1 VSFFDDGDPPTR
13 ARSSPRPPA
22 RPRQPSGSGRPS
34 SHAPASADELRN
46 RRIGLIGGGIVLV
59 LILGFLINSCMNSAK
74 NRSMKSYNSQVTA
87 LVKKSDDNSSQ
98 LFQSL
103 SGGSEDDQT
112 VAVNQI
118 RLEAE
123 DVAKR
128 AAALDVPDE
137 MKPAQRN
144 LLLALDLRA
153 AAIGK
158 IGEQLTAAN
167 GNDASAYKA
176 MQKIA
181 GQMRAFLASDVIY
194 SQRVQPLINDAF
206 DDAGITGQIIAPSQF
221 LESDGWLSTNKVADR
236 INPSAASPSRTGAAP
251 APGTH
256 GHGIVSTKIGTTTL
270 SPTASTR
277 VPLAAGAKPTVDVTF
292 ANQGE
297 NDETD
302 VVVTMKLTS
311 GGGNPQTI
319 KKRVNVTKKG
329 SETTSSI
336 AFTTAPSAGQVVQ
349 IAITIAKV
357 PGETNTANNKAT
369 YDVLFTGG

>member
-1 VSFFDDGDPPTR
+1 VSFFDDDDPPTR
-13 ARSSPRPPA
+13 ARTSPRPPA
-22 RPRQPSGSGRPS
+22 RPRQPSGGQRPP
-34 SHAPASADELRN
+34 SHAPASADVLRN

-59 LILGFLINSCMNSAK
+59 LILGFLVNSCMNSAK
-74 NRSMKSYNSQVTA
+74 NRSMKSYNNNVTA

-98 LFQSL
+98 LFQTL
-103 SGGSEDDQT
+103 SGGSSEDQS

-128 AAALDVPDE
+128 AKALDVPDE

-144 LLLALDLRA
+144 LLLALNLRA

-158 IGEQLTAAN
+158 IGEQLPAAN

-181 GQMRAFLASDVIY
+181 GQMRAFLASDVLY
-194 SQRVQPLINDAF
+194 SQRVAPLIFDAF
-206 DDAGITGQIIAPSQF
+206 KDADITGQTIVQSEF
-221 LESDGWLSTNKVADR
+221 LESDGWLSTNKVAQR
-236 INPSAASPSRTGAAP
+236 INPDAASPSRTGAAP

-256 GHGIVSTKIGTTTL
+256 GHGIVSTKIGNVTL
-270 SPTASTR
+270 SSAASNR
-277 VPLAAGAKPTVDVTF
+277 VPITAGAKPTVSVTF

-302 VVVTMKLTS
+302 VVVTLRITS
-311 GGGNPQTI
+311 GGTNAQII
-319 KKRVNVTKKG
+319 KKRVNVTKKN
-329 SETTSSI
+329 SETTTSI
-336 AFTTAPSAGQVVQ
+336 AFTKAPAANQSVQ
-349 IAITIAKV
+349 LAVTVGKV
-357 PGETNTANNKAT
+357 PGETNVSNNKAT
-369 YDVLFTGG
+369 YDVLFTGT

>member
-1 VSFFDDGDPPTR
+1 MSFFDDGDPPTR
-13 ARSSPRPPA
+13 ARTSPRPPA
-22 RPRQPSGSGRPS
+22 RPRQPSGSSRRP

-46 RRIGLIGGGIVLV
+46 RRIGLIGGGIVLI
-59 LILGFLINSCMNSAK
+59 LILGFLVNSCMNSAK

-98 LFQSL
+98 LFQTL
-103 SGGSEDDQT
+103 SGGNEDDQT

-153 AAIGK
+153 AAIGN

-167 GNDASAYKA
+167 GNDTSAYKA
-176 MQKIA
+176 MEKIA
-181 GQMRAFLASDVIY
+181 GQMRAFLASDVLY
-194 SQRVQPLINDAF
+194 SQRVAPLIDDAF
-206 DDAGITGQIIAPSQF
+206 KEAGITGQTIVQSQF

-236 INPSAASPSRTGAAP
+236 INPDAASPSRTGAAP

-256 GHGIVSTKIGTTTL
+256 GHGIVSTKINATTL
-270 SPTASTR
+270 TAGSTNR
-277 VPLAAGAKPTVDVTF
+277 VPLTAGAKPTVDVTF

-319 KKRVNVTKKG
+319 RKRVNVTKKG
-329 SETTSSI
+329 SETTTSI
-336 AFTTAPSAGQVVQ
+336 AFTTAPTANQAVS

-369 YDVLFTGG
+369 YPVLFTGG

>member
-1 VSFFDDGDPPTR
+1 
-13 ARSSPRPPA
+13 
-22 RPRQPSGSGRPS
+22 
-34 SHAPASADELRN
+34 
-46 RRIGLIGGGIVLV
+46 
-59 LILGFLINSCMNSAK
+59 MNSAK

-98 LFQSL
+98 LFQTL
-103 SGGSEDDQT
+103 SGGNSNDQP

-158 IGEQLTAAN
+158 IGEQLPAAN

-176 MQKIA
+176 MEKIA

-194 SQRVQPLINDAF
+194 SQRVAPLIADGF
-206 DDAGITGQIIAPSQF
+206 GHAGITGQTIVQSQF

-236 INPSAASPSRTGAAP
+236 INPNAVSPSRTGAAP

-256 GHGIVSTKIGTTTL
+256 GHGLVGTKIGSVTL
-270 SPTASTR
+270 SPTAATR
-277 VPLAAGAKPTVDVTF
+277 VPLAAGTKPTVNVTF
-292 ANQGE
+292 ANQGD

-302 VVVTMKLTS
+302 VVVTLKISS

-319 KKRVNVTKKG
+319 PKRVNVTKKN
-329 SETTSSI
+329 SQTTTSI
-336 AFTTAPSAGQVVQ
+336 QFTTAPTAGQAVQ
-349 IAITIAKV
+349 LAVTIGKV
-357 PGETNTANNKAT
+357 PGELKLENNKAS
-369 YDVLFTGG
+369 YNVLFTSG